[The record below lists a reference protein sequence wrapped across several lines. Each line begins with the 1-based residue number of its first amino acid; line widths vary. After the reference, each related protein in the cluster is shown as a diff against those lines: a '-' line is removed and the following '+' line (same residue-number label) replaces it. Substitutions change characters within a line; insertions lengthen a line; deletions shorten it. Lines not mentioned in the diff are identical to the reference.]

1 MVKDSVFKY
10 VKEYYELNP
19 AEVVAAPEA
28 VSAKKP
34 MKEDMPDEKKSEKKV
49 DDPFS
54 VWEGAEL

>member
-19 AEVVAAPEA
+19 TKVVDAP
-28 VSAKKP
+28 VIGSSNKP
-34 MKEDMPDEKKSEKKV
+34 MKEVTSDEKKSETAV

-54 VWEGAEL
+54 MWEGGEL